1 MNLTTN
7 DNPTYWL
14 LGWLESNKVTSV
26 DKVAELL
33 RKPSQIREMRK
44 VAGDWWEAVVDY
56 VPDGVNLVAGTGLRL
71 NDELTCPSPSCRR
84 LQVDVLFR
92 HAWHYFDRVLLPDG
106 VGELL
111 IYPPDNRTK
120 EYIFETLL
128 NRIDIVLHIQKLGA
142 LDLVYYYPRA
152 KYLENDITPI
162 VDEKQKRQWS
172 KAWRDIEGVI
182 ISQGTYKFEN
192 LGQRQFKVEAIDPF
206 LGIKHT
212 HKFKLDRYERASE
225 KRLRQKVAHKILH
238 HHMIYLEEDIQ
249 IWRKLGSSFGSII
262 PSHEQVL
269 TKICKMP
276 DASEV
281 LFHLYLPSFA
291 NVPIS
296 ALIELRAI
304 ERESFETFRNSLTK
318 AANEIIAQ
326 KKVNDP
332 SKLSSEMY
340 ADIIQPEIARLNK
353 KLKVAQ
359 KTLAK
364 KSAASITLIVLST
377 TCGLL
382 FGGPLGAVLGAVAS
396 GAGLGGVV
404 LKYLDDKQTIELSDM
419 YFLWKALEHAH

>member
-1 MNLTTN
+1 MNLN
-7 DNPTYWL
+7 NNENPSYWL
-14 LGWLESNKVTSV
+14 VGWLEANNVKTITQA
-26 DKVAELL
+26 AEILG
-33 RKPSQIREMRK
+33 KPSKVKEMQRL
-44 VAGDWWEAVVDY
+44 AEDWWEAVVDY
-56 VPDGVNLVAGTGLRL
+56 VPQGINLAAGTGLRL
-71 NDELTCPSPSCRR
+71 NDDLTCPSPSCRL
-84 LQVDVLFR
+84 LQVDILFR

-111 IYPPDNRTK
+111 LYPPDNSTK

-152 KYLENDITPI
+152 KYLENNNNPI
-162 VDEKQKRQWS
+162 INEKQKCEWS
-172 KAWRDIEGVI
+172 KAWKDVEEI
-182 ISQGTYKFEN
+182 IVSQGIYQIEN
-192 LGQRQFKVEAIDPF
+192 LEQRQYKVEVIDPF
-206 LGIKHT
+206 LELKHIL
-212 HKFKLDRYERASE
+212 KFKLDRYERASE
-225 KRLRQKVAHKILH
+225 KRLRQKVAHEILH
-238 HHMIYLEEDIQ
+238 HHMICLEEDIQ

-296 ALIELRAI
+296 ALIEMRAI

-332 SKLSSEMY
+332 SKLSSEVY

-364 KSAASITLIVLST
+364 KSAASITLIGLST

-382 FGGPLGAVLGAVAS
+382 FGGPIGGVLGAVTS